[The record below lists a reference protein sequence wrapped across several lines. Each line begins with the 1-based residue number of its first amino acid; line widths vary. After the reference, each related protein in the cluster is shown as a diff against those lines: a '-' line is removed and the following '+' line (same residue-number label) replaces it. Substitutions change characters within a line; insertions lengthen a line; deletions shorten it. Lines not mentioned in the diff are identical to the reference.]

1 VDAKYLEDNSMNF
14 STTSYK
20 RCEVLKTAGRIDG
33 STAPELEVA
42 LKAIIDAGK
51 HNIIFDMTEV
61 NFLSSAGWWVLIGT
75 QKECKKLSRG
85 ELVLACVDQTIR
97 NSLNLV
103 GMEEYF
109 KIFDDVTKA
118 VGSF

>member
-1 VDAKYLEDNSMNF
+1 MNF
-14 STTSYK
+14 TTTSFK
-20 RCEVLKTAGRIDG
+20 RCEVLKTSGRVDG
-33 STAPELEVA
+33 STAPELEA
-42 LKAIIDAGK
+42 AFKAITDAGK
-51 HNIIFDMTEV
+51 HNIVFDMSEV

-85 ELVLACVDQTIR
+85 ELVLACMDKTIR
-97 NSLNLV
+97 DSLKLV

-109 KIFDDVTKA
+109 KIFDDVTTA

>member
-1 VDAKYLEDNSMNF
+1 MNF

-33 STAPELEVA
+33 ATAPELEVA
-42 LKAIIDAGK
+42 LKAIMDAGK
-51 HNIIFDMTEV
+51 HNIVFDMEEV

-75 QKECKKLSRG
+75 QKECKKLGRG
-85 ELVLACVDQTIR
+85 EVVLARVGKTICD
-97 NSLNLV
+97 SLKLV

-109 KIFDDVTKA
+109 KIFDDLTTA

>member
-1 VDAKYLEDNSMNF
+1 MNF
-14 STTSYK
+14 TTISYK
-20 RCEVLKTAGRIDG
+20 RCEVLQTSGRIDS
-33 STAPELEVA
+33 STAPELEAA
-42 LKAIIDAGK
+42 LKAITDAGK
-51 HNIIFDMTEV
+51 HNIVFDMSEV

-85 ELVLACVDQTIR
+85 ELVLACIDNTIR
-97 NSLNLV
+97 NSLKLV

-109 KIFDDVTKA
+109 KIFDNITTA